1 LEFAVVAG
9 DPSRERRN
17 MRAPESSFPAA
28 TPLPPPPAKPEMIVG
43 AYDPKVAAYDPK
55 KNSEPPARTYASLDV
70 AYDFFNREL
79 FNDTLPRCLI
89 TMTRGRGFYGYF
101 SGDRFVNLND
111 SSEITDE
118 IALNPHHFQKQ
129 TVGGVLSTLAHE
141 MAHLWQH
148 HFGKPGRGRYHNKE
162 WAAKM
167 VEIGLTPSS
176 TGEPGGKPT
185 GDRVS
190 HFVQEGGRFEQ
201 ARASYLAGDSTV
213 LFQDSRGER
222 GVERE
227 RERLRKAASKTRYAC
242 GCPQIAWAKAG
253 ARLICGNCNGRMEIC
268 FES

>member
-1 LEFAVVAG
+1 VFSAFAP
-9 DPSRERRN
+9 PS
-17 MRAPESSFPAA
+17 
-28 TPLPPPPAKPEMIVG
+28 LPPALPVPPPSPEVG
-43 AYDPKVAAYDPK
+43 AYDPK

-89 TMTRGRGFYGYF
+89 TMQRGRGYYGYF
-101 SGDRFVNLND
+101 SGDRFVNVKD

-118 IALNPHHFQKQ
+118 IALNPNHFQER
-129 TVGGVLSTLAHE
+129 TVGGVLSTLVHE

-148 HFGKPGRGRYHNKE
+148 HLGEPGRGRYHNKE

-167 VEIGLTPSS
+167 VQIGLIPSS
-176 TGEPGGKPT
+176 TGEPGGKQT

-190 HFVQEGGRFEQ
+190 HYVQEGGRFE
-201 ARASYLAGDSTV
+201 RSCASYLAGDATV
-213 LFQDSRGER
+213 LFQDSHGGER
-222 GVERE
+222 ERE